1 MTQTASSK
9 LRPNSTPAAAA
20 EELVAENQALRARMT
35 YLLEQAERNHSIMTR
50 HQAFDLEIV
59 GAANFP
65 ELIGIIF
72 RVLPVISELDCVTLT
87 LLDEDADIRE
97 VMLKLDV
104 VFEDFPG
111 LIFVEEVEAMGLELA
126 PRNAQA
132 AAPRPQLGMYD
143 ARRHATAF
151 PHPPAGLQSVALV
164 PLLRNK
170 RIIGSLNLGSCDPT
184 RFTPSLGTDFIE
196 HMASIIAICLENVIS
211 NEMLKYIGL
220 TDSLTGVY
228 NRRYID
234 RRLLEEIARAR
245 RQQYPISFMYIDIDH
260 FKRVNDTVGHGG
272 GDDVLREV
280 SRRIKNELRSS
291 DALARFGGEEF
302 VVLLIDA
309 DLDSAAFVAERI
321 RASVAGS
328 MIVLSQELQLSVT
341 VSIGVACLAPGEA
354 EGDPAVVAR
363 TWVAQ
368 ADARLYVAKE
378 NGRNRVISR
387 DADADAAAGLRN
399 VG

>member
-1 MTQTASSK
+1 MTYTATGKFSQQ
-9 LRPNSTPAAAA
+9 STPPADQATQAHDLA
-20 EELVAENQALRARMT
+20 AENQALRARMA

-50 HQAFDLEIV
+50 HQAFDLDIV
-59 GAANFP
+59 GASNFP
-65 ELIGIIF
+65 ELVGTIF
-72 RVLPVISELDCVTLT
+72 RVLPVISELDSVTLT
-87 LLDEDADIRE
+87 LIDEGADIRT
-97 VMLKLDV
+97 VMLRLDV
-104 VFEDFPG
+104 VFEDFPD
-111 LIFVEEVEAMGLELA
+111 LIFVEQLDDLGFDLGR
-126 PRNAQA
+126 RNAYT
-132 AAPRPQLGMYD
+132 PTPKPVLGMYD
-143 ARRHATAF
+143 PLRHAGAF
-151 PHPPAGLQSVALV
+151 PNAPASLQSVALV

-245 RQQYPISFMYIDIDH
+245 RQLYPISFMYIDIDH

-272 GDDVLREV
+272 GDEVLREV
-280 SRRIKNELRSS
+280 AARIKNELRAS

-309 DLDSAAFVAERI
+309 NLESAAFVAERI

-328 MIVLSQELQLSVT
+328 MIALSPELQLSVT
-341 VSIGVACLAPGEA
+341 VSIGVACLNPGEA
-354 EGDPAVVAR
+354 EGEPETVAR

-368 ADARLYVAKE
+368 ADSLLYDAKE
-378 NGRNRVISR
+378 SGRNRVVSYR
-387 DADADAAAGLRN
+387 KETTE
-399 VG
+399 

>member
-1 MTQTASSK
+1 MTHTATGK
-9 LRPNSTPAAAA
+9 LPSPTEHAAPAPDLAA
-20 EELVAENQALRARMT
+20 ENRALRARMA

-59 GAANFP
+59 GAGDFP
-65 ELIGIIF
+65 ELVGTIF
-72 RVLPVISELDCVTLT
+72 RVLPVISELDSVTLT
-87 LLDEDADIRE
+87 LIDEDADIRT

-104 VFEDFPG
+104 VFEDFPD
-111 LIFVEEVEAMGLELA
+111 LIFVETLDELGLDLGRRTA
-126 PRNAQA
+126 YSPT
-132 AAPRPQLGMYD
+132 PRPVLGMYD
-143 ARRHATAF
+143 KLRHAPTF
-151 PHPPAGLQSVALV
+151 PNAPAGLQSVAQV

-272 GDDVLREV
+272 GDEVLREV
-280 SRRIKNELRSS
+280 AARIKNELRAS

-309 DLDSAAFVAERI
+309 NLESAAFVAERI

-328 MIVLSQELQLSVT
+328 MITLSPELQLSVT
-341 VSIGVACLAPGEA
+341 VSVGVACLEAGTA
-354 EGDPAVVAR
+354 EGEPEAIAR
-363 TWVAQ
+363 ALIER
-368 ADARLYVAKE
+368 ADSLLYDAKE
-378 NGRNRVISR
+378 GGRNRVVSYP
-387 DADADAAAGLRN
+387 AE
-399 VG
+399 

>member
-1 MTQTASSK
+1 MTYTATGKLPPQTDRAA
-9 LRPNSTPAAAA
+9 PAHDLA
-20 EELVAENQALRARMT
+20 AENQALRARMA

-59 GAANFP
+59 GAGNFP
-65 ELIGIIF
+65 ELVGTIF
-72 RVLPVISELDCVTLT
+72 RVLPVISELDSVTLT
-87 LLDEDADIRE
+87 LIDEGADIRH

-111 LIFVEEVEAMGLELA
+111 LIFVEELDALGFDLGR
-126 PRNAQA
+126 RNAA
-132 AAPRPQLGMYD
+132 TPTPRPLLGMYD
-143 ARRHATAF
+143 PLRHAVQF
-151 PHPPAGLQSVALV
+151 PRPPAGLQSVAVV

-245 RQQYPISFMYIDIDH
+245 RQAYPISFMYIDIDH

-272 GDDVLREV
+272 GDEVLREV
-280 SRRIKNELRSS
+280 ANRIKNELRTS

-309 DLDSAAFVAERI
+309 NLDSAAFVAERI

-328 MIVLSQELQLSVT
+328 MIALSPELQLSVT
-341 VSIGVACLAPGEA
+341 VSIGVACLAAGEA
-354 EGDPAVVAR
+354 EGDPEVISR
-363 TWVAQ
+363 TWIAR
-368 ADARLYVAKE
+368 ADDLLYEAKE
-378 NGRNRVISR
+378 AGRNRVVSR
-387 DADADAAAGLRN
+387 REDAG
-399 VG
+399 G

>member
-1 MTQTASSK
+1 MTQTATGNLSPQTDHAGQAQD
-9 LRPNSTPAAAA
+9 LAA
-20 EELVAENQALRARMT
+20 ENRALRARMA

-59 GAANFP
+59 GAGNFP
-65 ELIGIIF
+65 ELVGTIF
-72 RVLPVISELDCVTLT
+72 RVLPIISELDSVTLT
-87 LLDEDADIRE
+87 LIDEDADIRT

-104 VFEDFPG
+104 VFEDFPD
-111 LIFVEEVEAMGLELA
+111 LVFVETLDELGLDLGR
-126 PRNAQA
+126 RNAYS
-132 AAPRPQLGMYD
+132 PTPKPLLGMYD
-143 ARRHATAF
+143 RLRHGLAF
-151 PHPPAGLQSVALV
+151 PQAPAGLQSVALV

-170 RIIGSLNLGSCDPT
+170 RIIGCLNLGSCDPT

-272 GDDVLREV
+272 GDEVLREV
-280 SRRIKNELRSS
+280 AGRIKNELRTS

-309 DLDSAAFVAERI
+309 NLESAAFVAERI

-328 MIVLSQELQLSVT
+328 MIALSPELQLSVT
-341 VSIGVACLAPGEA
+341 VSIGVACLEVGTA
-354 EGDPAVVAR
+354 EGEPESVAR
-363 TWVAQ
+363 NLIER
-368 ADARLYVAKE
+368 ADSLLYDAKE
-378 NGRNRVISR
+378 TGRNRVASYR
-387 DADADAAAGLRN
+387 
-399 VG
+399 